1 MQGTI
6 YKRVRHQC
14 AKKTP
19 RWLRLPNPTP
29 KTLPCPTCGSN
40 MTKEK
45 ETRYDC
51 SWWAGGKKRSKTF
64 ATKHA
69 AARFLATV
77 VTETHNGT
85 YQQTRAVA
93 MSVVFDEWEK
103 HLDVKQQQGRL
114 KPSTRKAYRSMVRK
128 HLRPAFEACR
138 SDKLTVNVVQE
149 WERRC
154 AGALAAG
161 TMSPKYYNNLLAT
174 LRVVLSWARG
184 RGQRYLTHNPLDE
197 IRPVPVERR
206 ERRFLEPGE
215 ITALLDAATAPHDI
229 LLYLVTYSG
238 LRRGEVFALQWDDL
252 DETTNRLQVRRSLFQ
267 GALTRPKTRHSERVV
282 DLPEPIVARLLAYR
296 EKYPPLAGDY
306 IFRTGTGAPL
316 DPDNWYKRVF
326 VPTAQRA
333 GLRASER
340 HEDEGPSVGFHT
352 LRHTYASL
360 LINQG
365 ENIKYVSRQLG
376 HASINI
382 TADLYGHLFRETSV
396 SAMERLTQRLPNGSG
411 TPSIHQN
418 EPEGA
423 GTVRR
428 SRKVM

>member
-14 AKKTP
+14 EAGKP
-19 RWLRLPNPTP
+19 RWMRLPNPTP
-29 KTLPCPTCGSN
+29 KVFPCPTCGSN
-40 MTKEK
+40 LTKEK

-64 ATKHA
+64 DAKHT
-69 AARFLATV
+69 AARFLTSA

-85 YQQTRAVA
+85 YQQTRAVV
-93 MSVVFDEWEK
+93 MSAVFDEWEK

-114 KPSTRKAYRSMVRK
+114 KPSTKKAYLSMLRK
-128 HLRPAFEACR
+128 HLRPAFGACR

-154 AGALAAG
+154 AAALSEG
-161 TMSPKYYNNLLAT
+161 TMSGKFYNNVRGT
-174 LRVVLSWARG
+174 LSVVLSWARG
-184 RGQRYLTHNPLDE
+184 RGQRYLTHDPLTE
-197 IRPVPVERR
+197 IRPVPVERQ

-215 ITALLDAATAPHDI
+215 IAALLDAGEGERDRTI
-229 LLYLVTYSG
+229 LYLLAYSG
-238 LRRGEVFALQWDDL
+238 LRRGELFGLQWSDL

-267 GALTRPKTRHSERVV
+267 GALTRPKTQHSERTV
-282 DLPEPIVARLLAYR
+282 DLPEPIVVRLQVYR
-296 EKYPPLAGDY
+296 GQYPSIGEGFV
-306 IFRTGTGAPL
+306 FRTEKGHPL
-316 DPDNWYKRVF
+316 DPDNWYKRTF
-326 VPTAQRA
+326 VPTVKRA
-333 GLRASER
+333 GLTVDVGIHSMR
-340 HEDEGPSVGFHT
+340 HS
-352 LRHTYASL
+352 YASL

-365 ENIKYVSRQLG
+365 ESIKYVSRQLG

-396 SAMERLTQRLPNGSG
+396 SAMERLSQQVHG
-411 TPSIHQN
+411 TPGTPDIHQN

-423 GTVRR
+423 VTGR
-428 SRKVM
+428 SSQKVM